1 MGRRSCA
8 PHFAFGADVQH
19 CDGDFRGAAGTA
31 RVGVLAI
38 SRDGVIQFVNGA
50 ALRMFG
56 YAEAALLGQSVD
68 VLLPPELQSGH
79 GELRATFFA
88 CPAARGMCA
97 GRRLL
102 GRRAD
107 GSPVAIEIG
116 LGLTGSGD
124 MMQAI
129 AFVNDVPYR
138 WHSEERFE
146 AILAALPV
154 GFAMIDATGRIE
166 LTNRVLETM
175 FGYDRADLVGQYID
189 ILLPTNSAAEQET
202 TRALNVL
209 TMGAGQDVRG
219 RHRSGKEF
227 PVEIAI
233 STILLGYR
241 ASSLAIITD
250 ISVRT
255 KLEHAL
261 QQANANLE
269 EFTYIASHDL
279 RSPLRG
285 IADLLEW
292 IQEDLPPEQI
302 PETIGRNFDRA
313 KQRVVRAERMI
324 EDLLTYARASRQSAY
339 REIVNPRALLQEAL
353 EGVNVPARFEV
364 TIEAEDRTF
373 LVPKIPLQTAL
384 RNLLD
389 NALKHHG
396 GTSGLRRCS
405 FSEAGQ
411 FYVFTVD
418 DNGQG
423 VPAAA
428 REKIF
433 KLFQRASNATEGHGI
448 GLSVTRRMVT
458 SHGGRLVLEER
469 SALGGSAFAIY
480 WPQIETGDD
489 E

>member
-1 MGRRSCA
+1 M
-8 PHFAFGADVQH
+8 
-19 CDGDFRGAAGTA
+19 
-31 RVGVLAI
+31 
-38 SRDGVIQFVNGA
+38 
-50 ALRMFG
+50 
-56 YAEAALLGQSVD
+56 
-68 VLLPPELQSGH
+68 
-79 GELRATFFA
+79 
-88 CPAARGMCA
+88 
-97 GRRLL
+97 
-102 GRRAD
+102 
-107 GSPVAIEIG
+107 
-116 LGLTGSGD
+116 
-124 MMQAI
+124 
-129 AFVNDVPYR
+129 
-138 WHSEERFE
+138 
-146 AILAALPV
+146 
-154 GFAMIDATGRIE
+154 
-166 LTNRVLETM
+166 
-175 FGYDRADLVGQYID
+175 
-189 ILLPTNSAAEQET
+189 
-202 TRALNVL
+202 
-209 TMGAGQDVRG
+209 
-219 RHRSGKEF
+219 
-227 PVEIAI
+227 
-233 STILLGYR
+233 
-241 ASSLAIITD
+241 ITD

-302 PETIGRNFDRA
+302 TETIGRNFDRA

-353 EGVNVPARFEV
+353 EGVNVPAGFEV

-373 LVPKIPLQTAL
+373 LVHKIPLQTAL

-396 GTSGLRRCS
+396 GTSGRIRCS
-405 FSEAGQ
+405 FREAGQ

-418 DNGQG
+418 DDGQG
-423 VPAAA
+423 VPPAA

-433 KLFQRASNATEGHGI
+433 KLFHRASNATEGHGI